1 MANNFKVLFIYPNTM
16 MATLLPLHLPLL
28 SACLKEKGFEVKL
41 FDTTCYKTE
50 EKSFEEKKV
59 ELLMLKKFDL
69 KDMGIKFKKT
79 NIYKDLQELVENFK
93 PDLIG
98 ISLLEDTYELG
109 LNLLN
114 AIKDYKIPVIAG
126 GVFTNFNADK
136 IIQEKTINIICIGE
150 GEHAIVELCEAMR
163 GKKDFSNIKNLWIKK
178 EDKTIMKN
186 LLRPLANLDDLPFL
200 DFDIFETN
208 RFGRP
213 MHGRM
218 FRMLHIE
225 FQRGCP
231 FSCTYCEAPSIR
243 KMYKDIGFN
252 NYFRQKSIERFI
264 AELKY
269 LKEKYKPDYIYF
281 SAESFLTVKIKEL
294 RKLAKIYKSEIAL
307 PFWCQS
313 RPELITNENI
323 ALLKDMGV
331 ADMQFGIEHG
341 NEEFRAKILNRHCTN
356 RKILE
361 GLRIIEKYK
370 IPYTV
375 NNIIG
380 FPEETRDLIF
390 DTIEL
395 NKLINP
401 KNMNCNLFTPYTGTY
416 LRQYCIEKAYLKE
429 DAKTQ
434 QCLDGADYNYKNI
447 TKKELKG
454 LQRTF
459 SLYVRL
465 PDTEYK
471 RIERAEKFDDKGNK
485 IFKELSKLY
494 CEKYF

>member
-1 MANNFKVLFIYPNTM
+1 
-16 MATLLPLHLPLL
+16 
-28 SACLKEKGFEVKL
+28 
-41 FDTTCYKTE
+41 
-50 EKSFEEKKV
+50 
-59 ELLMLKKFDL
+59 
-69 KDMGIKFKKT
+69 
-79 NIYKDLQELVENFK
+79 
-93 PDLIG
+93 
-98 ISLLEDTYELG
+98 
-109 LNLLN
+109 
-114 AIKDYKIPVIAG
+114 
-126 GVFTNFNADK
+126 
-136 IIQEKTINIICIGE
+136 
-150 GEHAIVELCEAMR
+150 
-163 GKKDFSNIKNLWIKK
+163 
-178 EDKTIMKN
+178 
-186 LLRPLANLDDLPFL
+186 
-200 DFDIFETN
+200 
-208 RFGRP
+208 
-213 MHGRM
+213 M